1 MTRHVVLGTLVALAL
16 TGWGCGGSD
25 DAGAPPPGAVP
36 AAAPS
41 AAPAAAPAIT
51 VASCTAISTAG
62 TLCIEFNQAQYAS
75 LGAAGASA
83 LCTSQLSSPVQPNVP
98 CSPFDQ
104 LGSCTL
110 PSHSFYG
117 YKAGGALESHYR
129 QLCAMT
135 PGARFLAGG
144 GIGEPGP
151 DAVHPDANATLTVGQ
166 AVLYLCSDRCNATRL
181 ARVVDVL
188 PDGRVTVE
196 DQGDRDTVTRD
207 RIWVGSY
214 TIVPNGLGNSE
225 ADDFPTITE
234 AALPVG
240 TEVWAKDTWWYRGA
254 VVEDTGGERLRVD
267 LYGYTNGPQEFT
279 RRNVRLHR

>member
-1 MTRHVVLGTLVALAL
+1 MHKHALVGALVALAL
-16 TGWGCGGSD
+16 SACGSD
-25 DAGAPPPGAVP
+25 NAEGAPPG
-36 AAAPS
+36 AAAPGAAPS
-41 AAPAAAPAIT
+41 LPAPAAAAVT
-51 VASCTAISTAG
+51 VASCTTVSPAG

-83 LCTSQLSSPVQPNVP
+83 ICTSQLSSAVQPNVP

-110 PSHSFYG
+110 PGHVLYG
-117 YKAGGALESHYR
+117 YKAAGALESHYR
-129 QLCAMT
+129 QLCAGT
-135 PGARFLAGG
+135 AGGRFLAGG
-144 GIGEPGP
+144 GIAEPGP
-151 DAVHPDANATLTVGQ
+151 DAVHPGADATLTVGQ
-166 AVLYLCSDRCNATRL
+166 AVLYVCTDRCTSTRL

-225 ADDFPTITE
+225 ADDFPTITD
-234 AALPVG
+234 APLPVG
-240 TEVWAKDTWWYRGA
+240 TEVWAKDTWWYRGR
-254 VVEDTGGERLRVD
+254 VVEDTGGERLRID
-267 LYGYTNGPQEFT
+267 FYGYITEPQEIT

>member
-1 MTRHVVLGTLVALAL
+1 MHKLVLIGALAALAL
-16 TGWGCGGSD
+16 SACGSD
-25 DAGAPPPGAVP
+25 DAAGAPPGAVP
-36 AAAPS
+36 GAVPGVP
-41 AAPAAAPAIT
+41 APAVPAVT

-83 LCTSQLSSPVQPNVP
+83 LCTSQLSSPLQPNVP

-110 PSHSFYG
+110 PGHVLYG

-129 QLCAMT
+129 QLCATT
-135 PGARFLAGG
+135 PGARFMAGG
-144 GIGEPGP
+144 GMAEPGP
-151 DAVHPDANATLTVGQ
+151 DAAHPAADATLTVGQ
-166 AVLYLCSDRCNATRL
+166 AVLYVCTDGCTATRL

-196 DQGDRDTVTRD
+196 EQGDRDTVTRD

-234 AALPVG
+234 APLPAG
-240 TEVWAKDTWWYRGA
+240 TEVWAKDTWWYRGR
-254 VVEDTGGERLRVD
+254 VVEDTGGDRLRID
-267 LYGYTNGPQEFT
+267 FYGYITEPQEIT